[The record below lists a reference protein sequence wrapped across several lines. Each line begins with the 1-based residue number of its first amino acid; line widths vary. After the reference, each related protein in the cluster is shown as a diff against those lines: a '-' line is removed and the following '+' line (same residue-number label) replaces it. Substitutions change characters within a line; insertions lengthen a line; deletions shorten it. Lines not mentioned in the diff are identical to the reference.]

1 MELQGKLILVVGL
14 GESGWRWPAGWCGR
28 AHACASPTA
37 AAAPPQADALRA
49 AVPAAVLFA
58 GPFSAAAFAGVE
70 LIAISPGVPVQE
82 PLVQDAVGAW
92 RSAGLRDRTLCLG
105 GAPPDSASALIAITG
120 SNGKTTTTALVGA
133 LCRAAGRRTAVA
145 GNIGPAAL
153 DALMSAIDGNDLPAV
168 WVLELSSFQ
177 LETTHTLNADAA
189 TVLNIS
195 EDHLDRYT
203 VWTTIAR
210 QQGAHLSGVRRDG
223 PQSRRS
229 AQPGGRTQR
238 PRCVTFGLGPA
249 QASDY
254 GLVDGCSCAVSEK
267 LIALKALQLVGR
279 HNAANA
285 MAALALCEAIGIDP
299 QAVLPALAAFTGLPH
314 RVEWVAEIKGVRYF
328 DDSKGTNVGATL
340 AAIEGLGCKVAIIL
354 GGDGKGQDFS
364 PLRPAL
370 DRHARA
376 IALIGRDAP
385 LIAALLAGC
394 QVPLRRCPTC
404 PKPFAGVPRRR
415 NAVTPFC
422 SRRPVPAWTCIATT
436 RIARKRL
443 STPFVASKG
452 RLPDVEHFD
461 AAPPAFRDRPGAPVE
476 HLDPAADRHGD
487 GLLGVDG
494 DRRSGAQTGNQPAY
508 YLVRHAVFLIIG
520 YSPPLSLFRC
530 R

>member
-1 MELQGKLILVVGL
+1 MELQGKLVLVLGL
-14 GESGWRWPAGWCGR
+14 GESGLAMARWLDRQGAR
-28 AHACASPTA
+28 VRVADSRS
-37 AAAPPQADALRA
+37 APPQAEALRA

-82 PLVQDAVGAW
+82 PLLQDAVAHAIPLVSEIELFAW
-92 RSAGLRDRTLCLG
+92 AVRRLTPQA
-105 GAPPDSASALIAITG
+105 ALIAITG

-133 LCRAAGRRTAVA
+133 LCRAAGRRTTVA

-153 DALMSAIDGNDLPAV
+153 DALMTAIDGDDLPAV

-177 LETTHTLNADAA
+177 LETTHTLAADAA

-203 VWTTIAR
+203 GLDDYSAAKAR
-210 QQGAHLSGVRRDG
+210 VFQGRGVMVVNRDD
-223 PQSRRS
+223 PRS
-229 AQPGGRTQR
+229 LAAARSDR
-238 PRCVTFGLGPA
+238 RCVSFGLGAPA

-254 GLVDGCSCAVSEK
+254 GLVDDCLVRGEEK

-285 MAALALCEAIGIDP
+285 LAALALCAAIGIDP

-314 RVEWVAEIKGVRYF
+314 RVERIAEIKGVRYF

-340 AAIEGLGCKVAIIL
+340 AAIEGLGCKLAIIL

-364 PLRPAL
+364 PLRQAL

-385 LIAALLAGC
+385 LIAALLAGSE
-394 QVPLRRCPTC
+394 VPLRRCLDMPEAVHWC
-404 PKPFAGVPRRR
+404 AAQAQRGDAVLLSPACASMDMYR
-415 NAVTPFC
+415 NYAHRAAAFVDAVRGLE
-422 SRRPVPAWTCIATT
+422 S
-436 RIARKRL
+436 
-443 STPFVASKG
+443 
-452 RLPDVEHFD
+452 E
-461 AAPPAFRDRPGAPVE
+461 AA
-476 HLDPAADRHGD
+476 
-487 GLLGVDG
+487 
-494 DRRSGAQTGNQPAY
+494 
-508 YLVRHAVFLIIG
+508 
-520 YSPPLSLFRC
+520 
-530 R
+530 